1 MAIKISLNTTKQTV
15 REKIINPMMAAIVF
29 SGLLLMTSCTDDTDK
44 LYVSSAKHSTT
55 LFVAT
60 DRHEVGNGNNLTAM
74 LARAVAGSGIRP
86 QTVLLGGDYVG
97 GRGDMTP
104 VFSVKDLYDEIYAI
118 VDPLT
123 TRVMMTYGS
132 HDNNCSE
139 GYDAFYSG
147 PRRSDGYYTYGISY
161 VQMVFDTDSAAT
173 AAIRYYQEHA
183 DEEHAALPRPSQP
196 EEGDDT
202 IQPQPEEGDSTA
214 LPTPPEGGAPKQMGY
229 NGIDQTDR
237 YGISAE
243 SAARSFTQW
252 VTTIADNDPIVVMSH
267 VPLHANRGDNV
278 GAMTWYKA
286 LSAAAQTHDVIV
298 LWGHNH
304 TLEEHGNSLDQYS
317 YLLTVGD
324 SIDIQGDSIT
334 GVVHCPLN
342 FTYANAG
349 YLKLGR
355 ASVITFTDTDGN
367 GHFDMMELRRY
378 CLEADQADL
387 QFGKTD
393 KPSPYVT
400 ILRE

>member
-1 MAIKISLNTTKQTV
+1 MKKFLNW
-15 REKIINPMMAAIVF
+15 MLAAILAVCGM
-29 SGLLLMTSCTDDTDK
+29 SWMTSCKDNTDNPIGG
-44 LYVSSAKHSTT
+44 SAGYSTT

-60 DRHEVGNGNNLTAM
+60 DRHETGGGNNLTAM
-74 LARAVAGSGIRP
+74 LARAVDGSGIRP

-97 GRGDMTP
+97 SMSDMTP
-104 VFSVKDLYDEIYAI
+104 AFSIKDIYDEIYAI
-118 VDPLT
+118 VDPLN

-147 PRRSDGYYTYGISY
+147 PRSSDGYYTYGISY
-161 VQMVFDTDSAAT
+161 VQMVFDTDSATT
-173 AAIRYYQEHA
+173 AAIRYYQEHP
-183 DEEHAALPRPSQP
+183 DEQNDNNRP
-196 EEGDDT
+196 
-202 IQPQPEEGDSTA
+202 PQPEQGDNLA
-214 LPTPPEGGAPKQMGY
+214 PPPPSGGGAPKQMGY

-252 VTTIADNDPIVVMSH
+252 VTTIADDDPIVVMSH
-267 VPLHANRGDNV
+267 VPLHATRGDNI

-286 LSAAAQTHDVIV
+286 LTAAAQTHDVLV

-304 TLEEHGNSLDQYS
+304 TLEEHGDNLDQYS
-317 YLLTVGD
+317 YLLTTGD

-334 GVVHCPLN
+334 GVVRCPLN

-349 YLKLGR
+349 YVKLGR

-367 GHFDMMELRRY
+367 GHYDMMELRRY
-378 CLEADQADL
+378 SLEDNQTDRQL
-387 QFGKTD
+387 GLTGK
-393 KPSPYVT
+393 PNPYVIT
-400 ILRE
+400 LFP

>member
-1 MAIKISLNTTKQTV
+1 MRQVKLW
-15 REKIINPMMAAIVF
+15 MLAAIVF
-29 SGLLLMTSCTDDTDK
+29 YSLSWMTSCTDNTDNPSGGGAE
-44 LYVSSAKHSTT
+44 YRTT

-60 DRHEVGNGNNLTAM
+60 DRHETGEGNNLTAM

-97 GRGDMTP
+97 SMIDMTP
-104 VFSVKDLYDEIYAI
+104 EFSIRDVYDEVYAI
-118 VDPLT
+118 VDPLN

-132 HDNNCSE
+132 HDNNCTE

-161 VQMVFDTDSAAT
+161 AQMVYDTDSATT
-173 AAIRYYQEHA
+173 AAIRYYQEH
-183 DEEHAALPRPSQP
+183 P
-196 EEGDDT
+196 EEQNDS
-202 IQPQPEEGDSTA
+202 IRPPLPEQGDSIV
-214 LPTPPEGGAPKQMGY
+214 PPFPAGGAPKQMGY
-229 NGIDQTDR
+229 NGIDQADR

-252 VTTIADNDPIVVMSH
+252 VTAIADSDPIVVMSH
-267 VPLHANRGDNV
+267 VPLHATRGDNV

-286 LSAAAQTHDVIV
+286 LIAAAKTHDVLV

-304 TLEEHGNSLDQYS
+304 TLEEFGDSLDQYS
-317 YLLTVGD
+317 YLLTAGD

-334 GVVHCPLN
+334 GVVRCPLN

-367 GHFDMMELRRY
+367 GHYDMMELRRY
-378 CLEADQADL
+378 SQEADEPDR
-387 QFGKTD
+387 QFGLTG
-393 KPSPYVT
+393 KPNPYVIT
-400 ILRE
+400 LHKQQ